1 MVRVKEKIAVL
12 CEADKISEAKKSGAD
27 LVGSDDL
34 IEKIA
39 AEKFDFKTNLYTCDG

>member
-1 MVRVKEKIAVL
+1 ML
-12 CEADKISEAKKSGAD
+12 CEADKSAEAKNAGAD

-39 AEKFDFKTNLYTCDG
+39 AEKFDFTKLICTQV

>member
-1 MVRVKEKIAVL
+1 MVQKKKKWL
-12 CEADKISEAKKSGAD
+12 YEADKISEAKKSGAD

-39 AEKFDFKTNLYTCDG
+39 AESLILQTNLYTCYDG